1 MTKHTLVEIQ
11 SQPKIWQSVI
21 DNNKIP
27 NTTTEELIKASA
39 HHDFGFIGSG
49 TSFYLSQSAAAMWK
63 AVTGLQAQAIPS
75 ADIMFYA
82 DLYARSGGI
91 QSAVLISRSGTTSEI
106 LLAGETLKQY
116 STNRISLTC
125 RADSE
130 LSRLGDFRYLIPDAD
145 EKSVVM
151 TRSFTSML
159 LQIQILASR
168 FAGNQAFFDKLAM
181 LPEAGSAI
189 MNKYD
194 GLAEQI
200 IGANHFTKFIY
211 LGHGPHFG
219 LASEGMLKVKEMS
232 VANSEAYHSLEYRH
246 GPMSLADRDTLI
258 VFLMSDLTG
267 GAEIRLLGEMKALGA
282 KCLAI
287 CEKADPEV
295 RAQADYI
302 VELDSGIEE
311 NARLILTMP
320 ILQNLAYQN
329 ALKKGMQPDEPRNL
343 TQVVTL

>member
-1 MTKHTLVEIQ
+1 MTKHTVEEIK
-11 SQPKIWQSVI
+11 SQPSIWQSVI
-21 DNNKIP
+21 KNSECLNGK
-27 NTTTEELIKASA
+27 TEELIKTSA
-39 HHDFGFIGSG
+39 HHNFGFIGSG
-49 TSFYLSQSAAAMWK
+49 TSFYLSLSAAAMWK

-82 DLYARSGGI
+82 DLYAKSGGVD
-91 QSAVLISRSGTTSEI
+91 SAVLISRSGTTSEI
-106 LLAGETLKQY
+106 LLAGDTLSKFN
-116 STNRISLTC
+116 TNRISLTC

-130 LSRLGDFRYLIPDAD
+130 LSQLGEYRYLIANAD

-168 FAGNQAFFDKLAM
+168 FSGNQAFFDQLSS
-181 LPEAGSAI
+181 LPEAGTAL
-189 MNKYD
+189 MQKYD
-194 GLAEQI
+194 GLAEEVI
-200 IGANHFTKFIY
+200 LPNNFSKFIY

-246 GPMSLADRDTLI
+246 GPMSLVDTDTLI
-258 VFLMSDLTG
+258 VFLLSDRTG
-267 GAEIRLLGEMKALGA
+267 TAEIKLISEMKALGA

-287 CEKADPEV
+287 CETANSDV
-295 RAQADYI
+295 RTQADYV
-302 VELDSGIEE
+302 VELNSGIEE
-311 NARLILTMP
+311 NARLILTLP

-329 ALKKGMQPDEPRNL
+329 ALKKGMEPDEPRNL